1 MSQPLTAQAMTF
13 DANRPVTWNQGTAP
27 YAGNS
32 FAYCSEGT
40 FGPCSCGI
48 HSIAYVLLKS
58 EYWEMGKLPTDAYA
72 LSQEFGIGSNYQGIP
87 SYNWERVTSATD
99 GYVTHVRSHWV
110 QNNTTSHDLIRQE
123 YAKGNYMVLSVKVGG
138 TGHLIAVDYVDE
150 EGNIVILDSAI
161 NAKYLTQMDGNG
173 WVRDIQ
179 VFSVDEIPANEAA
192 KYWDGDAVGK
202 VGREREIKE
211 LNEQLKVLEGDL
223 KAAEEQKQQQEAK
236 SVEAKTNLLGVID
249 SLKEQKETDI
259 QQDIETLIIKP
270 ATEQQE
276 SVELESIDS
285 TN

>member
-1 MSQPLTAQAMTF
+1 MSQPLTAHAMTF

-40 FGPCSCGI
+40 FGPCSCGV
-48 HSIAYVLLKS
+48 HSLAYVLLKS

-72 LSQEFGIGSNYQGIP
+72 LSQEFGIGSNYQGTP
-87 SYNWERVTSATD
+87 SYDWERVTKATG
-99 GYVTHVRSHWV
+99 GYVTHVRSHWT

-123 YAKGNYMVLSVKVGG
+123 YAKGNYMILSVKVGG
-138 TGHLIAVDYVDE
+138 TGHLIAVDYVDD

-179 VFSVDEIPANEAA
+179 VFSVDDLPANEAA
-192 KYWDGDAVGK
+192 KYWEGDAVGK

-211 LNEQLKVLEGDL
+211 LNEQLKVLEDDL
-223 KAAEEQKQQQEAK
+223 KAAEKKKEQQEAK
-236 SVEAKTNLLGVID
+236 SEEAKSNLLEVID
-249 SLKEQKETDI
+249 SIKEQKETEI
-259 QQDIETLIIKP
+259 QQEIETLIIKP
-270 ATEQQE
+270 VTEQQE
-276 SVELESIDS
+276 SVELETIDS